1 MRESLVGSSLID
13 SAKRLPQWPPV
24 RPWGELVIE
33 TGEVHVWRAALDV
46 QASSFPRLWDTL
58 DTVERARAARF
69 VFERHRLRYV
79 VAHGLLRH
87 VLSGYLATTPEK
99 LRFGRGR
106 YGKPYLTATSGAA
119 LRFNL
124 SHSRDRML
132 VAVGLGRELGV
143 DLEYVRCDRDV
154 AGIARHFFST
164 AEVSALLALPVRE
177 RCAAFYRCWTRKEA
191 YIKACGTGLAMRLD
205 SFDVSLEPGAR
216 AALLRSERGHEEPQR
231 WKLVE
236 LPVEEGFHA
245 TLAVEGD
252 DWRVVANTLD
262 SPG

>member
-1 MRESLVGSSLID
+1 MRESLVGRGLID
-13 SAKRLPQWPPV
+13 SAKRLPPWPPV
-24 RPWGELVIE
+24 RPRGELVIE

-46 QASSFPRLWDTL
+46 QVSSFLRLWHTL

-87 VLSGYLATTPEK
+87 VLSGYLATAPEE

-106 YGKPYLTATSGAA
+106 YGKPYLTATSGAD

-164 AEVSALLALPVRE
+164 AEVSALLAFPVRE

-236 LPVEEGFHA
+236 LPVKEGFHA

-262 SPG
+262 FPS